1 MTTAILILAIALDH
15 LLGEPRRWHP
25 LVGFGALASALAKR
39 LNQTSASPL
48 QQCLAGGV
56 ALLMLIL
63 PLPVLLYTLPESIVT
78 DVLAVGVVYFC
89 IGMRSLTQHVEPI
102 AQALIRSDE
111 PLARFLTSRIVSR
124 DPETMNIEASAIE
137 SVLENGSDA
146 VFAPIFWF
154 VVAGAPG
161 ILLYRLVNTLDAMWG
176 YKTPQYLYFGKA
188 AARLDDALNFIPAR
202 LTGLG
207 YALFSQARSA
217 LRCWCQQAHL
227 HASPNGGVVIS
238 AGAGGLGVRVG
249 GPTRYHG
256 QWQDKPVFG
265 LGNNP
270 AAADILR
277 ALALVQRTLLG
288 CVVVIALL
296 EWSVLLW

>member
-137 SVLENGSDA
+137 SVLEMA
-146 VFAPIFWF
+146 
-154 VVAGAPG
+154 
-161 ILLYRLVNTLDAMWG
+161 AM
-176 YKTPQYLYFGKA
+176 QYLPPYS
-188 AARLDDALNFIPAR
+188 
-202 LTGLG
+202 GL
-207 YALFSQARSA
+207 LLPER
-217 LRCWCQQAHL
+217 
-227 HASPNGGVVIS
+227 
-238 AGAGGLGVRVG
+238 
-249 GPTRYHG
+249 
-256 QWQDKPVFG
+256 PVFCCIVWSTRWMRCG
-265 LGNNP
+265 GTKHLSIFILVKLPLG
-270 AAADILR
+270 
-277 ALALVQRTLLG
+277 
-288 CVVVIALL
+288 
-296 EWSVLLW
+296 